1 MAAAR
6 LPATLPSAA
15 AGEAIHVKTVS
26 NRGVFVYFVAVL
38 LALGL
43 LFAITAVP
51 TNSAE
56 LFPDPSPE
64 ELVQA
69 VQWAWEG
76 AFEGP
81 PISRTLDER

>member
-1 MAAAR
+1 MD
-6 LPATLPSAA
+6 TL
-15 AGEAIHVKTVS
+15 VKTVS

-38 LALGL
+38 LAVSLV
-43 LFAITAVP
+43 FAITAVP
-51 TNSAE
+51 GSSAE

-81 PISRTLDER
+81 SMSRTLKE